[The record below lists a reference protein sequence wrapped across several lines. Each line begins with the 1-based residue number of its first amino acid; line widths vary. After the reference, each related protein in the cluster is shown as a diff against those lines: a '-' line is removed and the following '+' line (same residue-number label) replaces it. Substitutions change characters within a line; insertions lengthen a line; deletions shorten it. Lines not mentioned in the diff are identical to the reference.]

1 MTSTLARRAL
11 FVLFLL
17 LVAALAWLWAAPPQ
31 LIRVGAGYAAKI
43 VCSSVFISGRDP
55 HRVLQDD
62 VQSHGHPLLRLMR
75 VSVDREARTVRAG
88 LFGFAGGGLAVARD
102 GTGCAT
108 VPDGDLAQA
117 RAHAVPLALPAAPR
131 PGRWPDGNEVG
142 DAAPT
147 LAALLADDRLAGP
160 GMRALVVLHRGR
172 IVAERYG
179 DGFDAAT
186 PLLGWSMTK
195 TVTAALVGTLVR
207 DGRIDIE
214 RATLFPAWAG
224 DDRRRIA
231 MAQLLSMS
239 SGLSFNEDYGSV
251 TDITRMLYLEPDM
264 AAFAHQQPLAQ
275 PVGTYFNYS
284 SGSSVLLARLWQD
297 AVPGGA
303 ALAWPRQALFD
314 PLGMRS
320 AVMEADARGT
330 FVGSSYLYATGRD
343 WARFALLLLQDGL
356 WQGRPLLPA
365 DWVARMRAP
374 SAAAPTDYTQGQM
387 WLHGPRA
394 GTPPGQNPDAGFQL
408 PADTV
413 WMNGHDGQA
422 IALVPSRQLAV
433 VRLGLT
439 PVKLQHRP
447 QRLVEALLRALP

>member
-1 MTSTLARRAL
+1 MKNTLARRAWWT
-11 FVLFLL
+11 LL
-17 LVAALAWLWAAPPQ
+17 LLLLAALVWLWAAPPN
-31 LIRVGAGYAAKI
+31 LVRVGAGYAAKI

-55 HRVLQDD
+55 HEVLQDD
-62 VQSHGHPLLRLMR
+62 VQAPGHPLLRLMR
-75 VSVDREARTVRAG
+75 VSVDREAKVVRAG

-108 VPDGDLAQA
+108 VPDGALARAQA
-117 RAHAVPLALPAAPR
+117 HAAPAPAAAAPR
-131 PGRWPDGNEVG
+131 PGRWPEGDEVG
-142 DAAPT
+142 EAAPT
-147 LAALLADDRLAGP
+147 LAALLADPTLAGP

-179 DGFDAAT
+179 DGFTAAT

-195 TVTAALVGTLVR
+195 TVTAALIGTLVR
-207 DGRIDIE
+207 DGRIDIGRE
-214 RATLFPAWAG
+214 GLFPAWAG
-224 DDRRRIA
+224 DARRGIA
-231 MAQLLSMS
+231 MTNLLSMS

-264 AAFAHQQPLAQ
+264 AAFARRQPLAQ
-275 PVGTYFNYS
+275 PVGTIFNYS

-297 AVPGGA
+297 AAPGA
-303 ALAWPRQALFD
+303 SLAWPRQALFD

-343 WARFALLLLQDGL
+343 WARFALLLLQDGK
-356 WQGRPLLPA
+356 WQGQPLLPA
-365 DWVARMRAP
+365 GWVTRMRTP
-374 SAAAPTDYTQGQM
+374 SKAAPQVYTEGQM

-394 GTPPGQNPDAGFQL
+394 GTSAGQSPDAGFQL

-413 WMNGHDGQA
+413 WMNGHDGQS

-439 PVKLQHRP
+439 PAKLRHRP

>member
-1 MTSTLARRAL
+1 MTSTLARRAWW
-11 FVLFLL
+11 VLAL
-17 LVAALAWLWAAPPQ
+17 LVAAALVWLWAAPPN

-55 HRVLQDD
+55 HQVLQDD

-75 VSVDREARTVRAG
+75 VSVDRAQRTVHAG

-102 GTGCAT
+102 GTGCAA
-108 VPDGDLAQA
+108 VPDGDLARAQA
-117 RAHAVPLALPAAPR
+117 HVAPVPPPAVPR
-131 PGRWPDGNEVG
+131 PGRWPDGDEVG
-142 DAAPT
+142 EAAPT
-147 LAALLADDRLAGP
+147 LAALLADPALAGP

-179 DGFDAAT
+179 DGFDAST

-207 DGRIDIE
+207 DGRIVVEQDG
-214 RATLFPAWAG
+214 LFPAWAG
-224 DDRRRIA
+224 DERRRIA
-231 MAQLLSMS
+231 VANLLSMS

-251 TDITRMLYLEPDM
+251 TDVTRMLYLEPDM
-264 AAFAHQQPLAQ
+264 AAFARQQPLAQ
-275 PVGTYFNYS
+275 PVGTFFNYS

-297 AVPGGA
+297 AMPGT

-343 WARFALLLLQDGL
+343 WARFALCLLQDGQ
-356 WQGRPLLPA
+356 WQGQALLPPG
-365 DWVARMRAP
+365 WVARMRMP
-374 SAAAPTDYTQGQM
+374 SKAAPTQYSEGQM

-394 GTPPGQNPDAGFQL
+394 GTPSGQNPDAGFQL

-439 PVKLQHRP
+439 PARLQHRP